1 MAKGEGAVVEH
12 AGEQPAPVQAPPG
25 RPPLHLG
32 LYGEPHVGKTHFLA
46 TFIMALQGVE
56 AVYVAFFDRRGKHL
70 TYEKVWRRLLGPFEV
85 KDGVDKRG
93 TPYRDYLWAGK
104 RKARIAFYA
113 TPIVQETDGASR
125 FQSYI
130 PVLEQEIGKGI
141 WGVVGIDSVSFMA
154 LDARKESQY
163 VTNPKSKSGNQQ
175 HGMIAY
181 AHSTDVVEEVLC
193 CQLPNLECNTVA
205 VMHESKTLV
214 EAEGEM
220 VRSPAVPGKR
230 LSSTNMIA
238 ATFPELYRI
247 YVERNEEGKKI
258 RRLQTDSDE
267 RFQAGS
273 VIGVPDGSPPR
284 YEALWVAWDKGFGTY
299 TQSEQ

>member
-1 MAKGEGAVVEH
+1 METGNGAGDAAAET
-12 AGEQPAPVQAPPG
+12 PAMGVIVSPPP

-32 LYGEPHVGKTHFLA
+32 LYGEPHAGKTHFLA
-46 TFIMALQGVE
+46 TFILALVGKQ
-56 AVYVAFFDRRGKHL
+56 AMYIAFFDRRGKHL
-70 TYEKVWRRLLGPFEV
+70 TYEKVWRKLLGPFET

-93 TPYRDYLWAGK
+93 TPWRDYSWAGV

-113 TPIVQETDGASR
+113 TPIVEETDGASR
-125 FQSYI
+125 FQSYM
-130 PVLEQEIGKGI
+130 PVLEQEIAKDV
-141 WGVVGIDSVSFMA
+141 WGVIGIDSVSFMA

-163 VTNPKSKSGNQQ
+163 VTNPSTKAGNKQ

-230 LSSTNMIA
+230 LASTNMIA
-238 ATFPELYRI
+238 ATFPELYRL
-247 YVERNEEGKKI
+247 YVERNDEGKKI

-273 VIGVPDGSPPR
+273 VIGVPDGSPPN
-284 YEALWVAWDKGFGTY
+284 YAKLWTVWDQGQGT
-299 TQSEQ
+299 